1 MNISE
6 LQSKDVVDIKDGRKI
21 GNLID
26 VTITSDGRVKSI
38 IIEQMK
44 KMKVFNTGE
53 DIEISWQQI
62 EKIGE
67 DVILVKLLN

>member
-6 LQSKDVVDIKDGRKI
+6 LQSKDIVDIKDGRKI
-21 GNLID
+21 GNLVD

-38 IIEQMK
+38 IIEQIK